1 MNKLT
6 YITYQTFPSQKANT
20 IQTIE
25 NLKYLGKIFDVELIF
40 PDRDKKSSGKLRD
53 IQEFYSFNEEF
64 KISIKRH
71 NFPFGKV
78 HFLEKYLY
86 IFSHFLWARSLCKE
100 IYEEIKNDYIFTRS
114 DWIFFFLSRKNLN
127 ITFECHQ
134 ITKIRPWIIRK
145 SIHNSNSKV
154 ICLNK
159 KIMEDL
165 KIDSKYKDKVIV
177 LHNGVDA
184 KNYVKSDD
192 SNRNELIF
200 IGNLKRFNEN
210 RNLKFVINCFKN
222 KKIKSNFTMKI
233 IGGPIEELVLLRKF
247 IKDQNLQDKVEL
259 LEWIPREKVLNEIE
273 KSGIGLLIN
282 SSKDKHSV
290 LYTSPL
296 KYFEYLYAGLN
307 IIAVNFH
314 AHKTLPY
321 SENIEFF
328 DENNEES
335 FINAL
340 NNFPSQSN
348 NLTKEELRGITLE
361 FRAKE
366 IFNFIKK

>member
-1 MNKLT
+1 
-6 YITYQTFPSQKANT
+6 
-20 IQTIE
+20 
-25 NLKYLGKIFDVELIF
+25 
-40 PDRDKKSSGKLRD
+40 
-53 IQEFYSFNEEF
+53 
-64 KISIKRH
+64 
-71 NFPFGKV
+71 
-78 HFLEKYLY
+78 
-86 IFSHFLWARSLCKE
+86 
-100 IYEEIKNDYIFTRS
+100 
-114 DWIFFFLSRKNLN
+114 
-127 ITFECHQ
+127 
-134 ITKIRPWIIRK
+134 
-145 SIHNSNSKV
+145 
-154 ICLNK
+154 
-159 KIMEDL
+159 
-165 KIDSKYKDKVIV
+165 
-177 LHNGVDA
+177 
-184 KNYVKSDD
+184 
-192 SNRNELIF
+192 
-200 IGNLKRFNEN
+200 
-210 RNLKFVINCFKN
+210 
-222 KKIKSNFTMKI
+222 MKI

-259 LEWIPREKVLNEIE
+259 LEWIPRGKVLNEIE